1 LEEYFANIYINF
13 SREEKEIFLK
23 FLKIV
28 EINTLSHVLGILD
41 GSIFTDGIEEEFIL
55 STENNGKKIN
65 EDLQSLFL
73 ELIEEE

>member
-1 LEEYFANIYINF
+1 MEEYFANIYINF